1 MLGKF
6 SVDGVSAEELA
17 SWVGLSRVLLNL
29 DEFISRS

>member
-6 SVDGVSAEELA
+6 SVEGVSVGELA
-17 SWVGLSRVLLNL
+17 GWIGFSRVLLNL